1 MVDNSIEE
9 YMNEVKKAVK
19 ETKKA
24 LIKLNNGENIE
35 KYNNVYV
42 EPQSSIYQALKQT
55 PISELEYII

>member
-1 MVDNSIEE
+1 
-9 YMNEVKKAVK
+9 MNEVKKAVK